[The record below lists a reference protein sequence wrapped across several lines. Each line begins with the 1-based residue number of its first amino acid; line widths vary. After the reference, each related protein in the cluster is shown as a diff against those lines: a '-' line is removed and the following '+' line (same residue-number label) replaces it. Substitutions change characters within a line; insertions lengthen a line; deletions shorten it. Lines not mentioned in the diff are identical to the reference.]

1 MDSPGIAGEKTRKL
15 KDIAADFLGFA
26 SWTGAPTPFMIAVH
40 WFASNKRRGVTE
52 CVSKT
57 RGAGMRHVKTAMA
70 ALLLAALGGGS
81 AAIFVSAPAPA
92 QTTVKL
98 ELWSRQDPSGPLRP
112 ANVVKAADR
121 LNKELAAEGSGKRV
135 KVAVHESPAPG
146 FDDDALQLLKVFGIG
161 QGPDLFIAAH
171 EWICAFQ
178 QEGFALKLD
187 DYIAKYPQYF
197 TTIFPSLW
205 QSVKCSD
212 GIYGIPQDAEARMFF
227 YNKKLLREAGYDD
240 AFIEAMP
247 ARTLSGELTMDD
259 VIDIAN
265 SVINKAKAQYGILH
279 RPNKGPD
286 YIMAFQSYGN
296 NFLDPGTGKLLL
308 ERDKLAAAFGWFER
322 GVKQGVIPANN
333 TSMEFDALRKAFYTG
348 NAAFWMYGIW
358 DLGTYAFPTYGLPKD
373 EAGFFADWGWIAAP
387 PAKKGGQAGS
397 LTHPIIYAVAARVAD
412 PELAV
417 RLLGHASD
425 ADLNTDH
432 AVTTTHLGIK
442 SEQLKDPRY
451 AGAWPLARATELLKI
466 TKFLPNNPQFG
477 DLNGIIYTA
486 LQGVETGRLSG
497 QQAADFVVDEAT
509 SSLKDVIVK

>member
-1 MDSPGIAGEKTRKL
+1 MVLDVSEMKAATMRLWKAAGATL
-15 KDIAADFLGFA
+15 LIVTVAVSSSVIFA
-26 SWTGAPTPFMIAVH
+26 SAPV
-40 WFASNKRRGVTE
+40 
-52 CVSKT
+52 
-57 RGAGMRHVKTAMA
+57 
-70 ALLLAALGGGS
+70 LA
-81 AAIFVSAPAPA
+81 
-92 QTTVKL
+92 QNTVKL

-121 LNKELAAEGSGKRV
+121 LNKELGAEGSGKRV
-135 KVAVHESPAPG
+135 EVAVHESPAPG

-161 QGPDLFIAAH
+161 QGPDMFIAAH

-187 DYIAKYPQYF
+187 DYIAKYPQHF
-197 TTIFPSLW
+197 GTIFPSLW
-205 QSVKCSD
+205 PSVKCSD

-259 VIDIAN
+259 VIDIGKR
-265 SVINKAKAQYGILH
+265 VISKTKAQYGILH

-296 NFLDPGTGKLLL
+296 NFADSGTGKLLF

-333 TSMEFDALRKAFYTG
+333 TAMEFDALRKAFYTG

-358 DLGTYAFPTYGLPKD
+358 DLGTYAFPTFGLPKD

-387 PAKKGGQAGS
+387 AAKKGGQAGS
-397 LTHPIIYAVAARVAD
+397 LTHPIIYAVAAHVAE

-432 AVTTTHLGIK
+432 AVSTTHLGIR

-451 AGAWPLARATELLKI
+451 AEAWPLARATELLKI

-477 DLNGIIYTA
+477 DLNGILYTA
-486 LQGVETGRLSG
+486 LQGVETGRLSAK
-497 QQAADFVVDEAT
+497 QAADFVIDEAT
-509 SSLKDVIVK
+509 ASLKDVIVK